1 VKTFAGH
8 RRVRT
13 GQGIPRDVTTR
24 SVSPREDGDEVASA
38 AVCRSHGGETVVTAA
53 EEGLIRS

>member
-1 VKTFAGH
+1 M
-8 RRVRT
+8 RT

-24 SVSPREDGDEVASA
+24 SVSPREDGAEVASA